1 MSDKKRLNDKEAELD
16 KFENDQDT
24 MTQGT
29 GDQSGKRLGNTLR
42 TVNPLGMRVLVRIL
56 EAENQSPGGLYLPE
70 GAKEAMQESLLVEVL
85 EVASAVD
92 DDTDDET
99 NISGIPE
106 GATVLIA
113 KEVGIRVPWDDAL
126 RIVDTKDV
134 LAIVEEISLS

>member
-1 MSDKKRLNDKEAELD
+1 
-16 KFENDQDT
+16 
-24 MTQGT
+24 
-29 GDQSGKRLGNTLR
+29 
-42 TVNPLGMRVLVRIL
+42 MRVLVRIL

-92 DDTDDET
+92 DDTDEET